1 MGPARYSAQALV
13 NPNYPEPARRAD
25 GSTEI
30 LADGR
35 AELLLSDLIMR
46 DLHLY
51 VPPADLTQFIRGNW
65 WVLSIYAH
73 RIHGS

>member
-1 MGPARYSAQALV
+1 LTTGPARYSAQALV
-13 NPNYPEPARRAD
+13 NPNYTEPARQP
-25 GSTEI
+25 
-30 LADGR
+30 DGR

-65 WVLSIYAH
+65 RALSIYAH